1 LALDGKNPRYGSAI
15 KDGTFPGIEGY
26 LNKLSGQIACAQKNK
41 LKEELCKKIVDKFWP
56 DHLDG
61 IKYQLEIAGL
71 KLDEKGLKS
80 YPLLLNSSEFKSKSI
95 RPVST
100 TPSHLEEFFHACNKS
115 VGALPEDK
123 SSVSH
128 KAALFNGLRFYD
140 NLVPPSAN
148 PLFECK
154 GGKFVRSSAPL
165 DLGKY
170 FDASMDPNINCSSA
184 GCQPKPED
192 CVCMQKHFADQQVK
206 YKLVEPVLNPSCDKV
221 KIKAKSCSNGYFAV
235 PESSPTSGSSKKS
248 SQPTSGR
255 K

>member
-1 LALDGKNPRYGSAI
+1 ML
-15 KDGTFPGIEGY
+15 T
-26 LNKLSGQIACAQKNK
+26 
-41 LKEELCKKIVDKFWP
+41 
-56 DHLDG
+56 
-61 IKYQLEIAGL
+61 
-71 KLDEKGLKS
+71 GLKS

-100 TPSHLEEFFHACNKS
+100 TPSHLEEFFHACRKS
-115 VGALPEDK
+115 VGSSPADK

-140 NLVPPSAN
+140 NLFPPSESS
-148 PLFECK
+148 PSESSLFESSLFECK

-165 DLGKY
+165 NLGKY

-192 CVCMQKHFADQQVK
+192 CVCMQKHITDQNVK
-206 YKLVEPVLNPSCDKV
+206 YNLVRPILNPSCDKV
-221 KIKAKSCSNGYFAV
+221 KIEAKSCSNGYFAV
-235 PESSPTSGSSKKS
+235 PDASPASGSSKKS